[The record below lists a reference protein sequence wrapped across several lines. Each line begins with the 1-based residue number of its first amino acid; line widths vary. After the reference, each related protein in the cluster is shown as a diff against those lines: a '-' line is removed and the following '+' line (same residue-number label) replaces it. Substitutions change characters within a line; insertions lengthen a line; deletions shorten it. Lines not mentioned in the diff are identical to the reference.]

1 MATKLKKA
9 KSRGTSDSVGVRGF
23 FRVQL
28 SESGRGIVG
37 DSGWVENQVTDTGIR
52 DYLVSSLIGA
62 AAGSVVTHMAL
73 GTGTAPGAADTSLNG
88 ELTHASDARKTV
100 STSIVSSKTAQF
112 TAAFN
117 SSDSFVTATANIS
130 NVGLFRTSTTNTSS
144 MFAGNTY
151 ASSSCAT
158 NQNVNVTYQ
167 IRFS

>member
-1 MATKLKKA
+1 MAKSKKA
-9 KSRGTSDSVGVRGF
+9 KSANENVGVRGF
-23 FRVQL
+23 YRIQL
-28 SESGRGIVG
+28 SENGRGIIG
-37 DSGWVENQVTDTGIR
+37 DSGWLENQVTDTGIR

-73 GTGTAPGAADTSLNG
+73 GTGTVPGAADTSLNG

-117 SSDSFVTATANIS
+117 SAESFVTATANIS

>member
-9 KSRGTSDSVGVRGF
+9 SKNGDNVGVRGF

-37 DSGWVENQVTDTGIR
+37 DSGWVENQVTNEGIR

-73 GTGTAPGAADTSLNG
+73 GTGGAPAATDNIIAG

-117 SSDSFVTATANIS
+117 SADSFVTATANIS